1 MDPIKEIKSFLSKY
15 PDLNVEETKSSIAV
29 LPKSLNGFKVE
40 LKRWKNGFI
49 LSYGNWH
56 EYFPKSVTGAKV
68 AFGLFKFGLSSS
80 CKLTI
85 FRKGNVNFK
94 CYLSF
99 KDPKD
104 FQWSIIARQRI
115 SIYPFWQ
122 AEEVSELRNDLLTDA
137 QLSNLLES
145 NEFEKVITEL
155 KYEKKYAKYALTYS
169 SIWIA
174 IFLRLNNFDLGNI
187 QTSFILFSPV
197 IIFTLFLPV
206 LIMRNWFDDR
216 KLGKT
221 KKILLSEKQKKFI
234 FIWISAWF
242 LFFLVIA
249 FIWGAENI
257 IPLSI
262 IGFPFILV
270 AFCIPIYIMMER
282 K

>member
-1 MDPIKEIKSFLSKY
+1 MDPIEEIKSFLSNY
-15 PDLNVEETKSSIAV
+15 PDLYVEGTKSSIAV
-29 LPKSLNGFKVE
+29 LPKALNGFRVQ
-40 LKRWKNGFI
+40 LKQWKNGFI

-56 EYFPKSVTGAKV
+56 EYFPKSEVGAKV
-68 AFGLFKFGLSSS
+68 VFGLFKFGLSNS

-85 FRKGNVNFK
+85 FRKGNVNYK

-99 KDPKD
+99 KDPKAS
-104 FQWSIIARQRI
+104 QWSVIARQKI
-115 SIYPFWQ
+115 SIYPFWET
-122 AEEVSELRNDLLTDA
+122 EEVSVLQNDLFTGD
-137 QLSNLLES
+137 QLSSLFES

-155 KYEKKYAKYALTYS
+155 KYERKYVKYALVYS
-169 SIWIA
+169 SIWTA
-174 IFLRLNNFDLGNI
+174 IFLKLNNFDLDNI

-234 FIWISAWF
+234 FFWISAWF
-242 LFFLVIA
+242 LLFLVIP
-249 FIWGAENI
+249 N
-257 IPLSI
+257 LSD
-262 IGFPFILV
+262 F
-270 AFCIPIYIMMER
+270 